1 MEKLL
6 SAVPDLARI
15 FMISI
20 VVDAAI
26 WLSLAEFQSI
36 LLTDPYT
43 LLGVLAATSSIVWI
57 ISAMIRKETR
67 RKQSRKRGFQ
77 TASYQ
82 SCLCHSP
89 NQFHRFPNDRCGLR
103 PAPLN

>member
-6 SAVPDLARI
+6 SAVPELARI

-26 WLSLAEFQSI
+26 WLSLAEFHSI

-43 LLGVLAATSSIVWI
+43 LLAVLATTLPIVWI
-57 ISAMIRKETR
+57 IGAIIRKGRNATGHAR
-67 RKQSRKRGFQ
+67 AGSKQPRNRTTKKAKTSKVRV
-77 TASYQ
+77 
-82 SCLCHSP
+82 
-89 NQFHRFPNDRCGLR
+89 
-103 PAPLN
+103 

>member
-57 ISAMIRKETR
+57 ISAMTRKKRDAGSRASAGSKQPDKRTTR
-67 RKQSRKRGFQ
+67 KGKTSKVRV
-77 TASYQ
+77 
-82 SCLCHSP
+82 
-89 NQFHRFPNDRCGLR
+89 
-103 PAPLN
+103 